1 MNIWF
6 KTAYVLG
13 SLALLALIW
22 NSIDAAGGDDDLLG
36 RLMTLRFM
44 GFAALM
50 LLFYYIFFNFLAG
63 EKKKRENGKR

>member
-6 KTAYVLG
+6 KAAYVMG
-13 SLALLALIW
+13 SLILLAFIW
-22 NSIDAAGGDDDLLG
+22 NSIDAAEGDGDILS

-50 LLFYYIFFNFLAG
+50 LLFYYVFFNFLAG
-63 EKKKRENGKR
+63 RKKEGNGK